1 MSVIDVEGLLGGV
14 ATDAPCG
21 EDLEYDPVFVRME
34 ELAQG
39 TPERQYGGTVIPA
52 EPPDWVGVK
61 KSALELWSRTRDL
74 RVAVYLARAL
84 LQTDRLPGFAE
95 GLALVEGLAERFWD
109 TVYPQLDPEDDYD
122 PTLRVNTIVAL
133 CDSETTLRALRE
145 TPLVSSRSLGQFSLR
160 DVEIAAGLLTPVVTD
175 QQEELPTQTKIN
187 GAFQDASL
195 EELQTTVAAVA
206 EAVGRVERIEA
217 VLTERVGV
225 TQAPDMSALGGVLKE
240 IRRVLVEQLRRLGA
254 SVAEEVPVAEAVD
267 AVLPAGATTAG
278 QRLVVGE
285 ITSREDVLRMLDRI
299 CDYFNRY
306 EPSSPVPFLLKRARK
321 LVSKDFMEIL
331 RDLAPGGTE
340 QADLI
345 FGLQAEDTSE

>member
-39 TPERQYGGTVIPA
+39 APERQYGGTIIPA

-74 RVAVYLARAL
+74 RVAVYLTRAL
-84 LQTDRLPGFAE
+84 LHTDRLPGFAE

-133 CDSETTLRALRE
+133 CDPETTLRALRE

-195 EELQTTVAAVA
+195 EELQTTAAAVA

-217 VLTERVGV
+217 VLTDRVGV
-225 TQAPDMSALGGVLKE
+225 TQAPDMSALGGVLKK
-240 IRRVLVEQLRRLGA
+240 IRQVLAEQLRRLGA
-254 SVAEEVPVAEAVD
+254 NVAEEVSAAEAVD
-267 AVLPAGATTAG
+267 AVLPAGANTAG